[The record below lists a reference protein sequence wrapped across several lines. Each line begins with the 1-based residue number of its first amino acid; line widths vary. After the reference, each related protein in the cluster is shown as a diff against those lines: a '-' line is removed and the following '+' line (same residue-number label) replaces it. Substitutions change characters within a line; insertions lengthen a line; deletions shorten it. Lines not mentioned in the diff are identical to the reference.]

1 MSTIPKDI
9 ATIPRTDSD
18 SYISLDDFLRLYS
31 DMEDGFKYEW
41 NNGKI
46 EKTASINQAQIS
58 IFKKTASINQTQISI
73 FKILSRL
80 FSKTKV
86 FEQEGI
92 FISETDMKT
101 SRHQLRRP
109 DLAIYL
115 SEQEEKM
122 INGENQVAPWVGEV
136 ISPSDNINRVNKK
149 VREYFAAGVKVVWHI
164 FPELDEVYVYTA
176 PDEVTICRGKR
187 ICSGKPALNGF
198 EISAETIFAYKKQL
212 KKKA

>member
-46 EKTASINQAQIS
+46 E
-58 IFKKTASINQTQISI
+58 KTASINQTQISI

>member
-46 EKTASINQAQIS
+46 EKTASINQA
-58 IFKKTASINQTQISI
+58 QISI